1 MKKSILLF
9 LVILS
14 QLVFAQNVILNK
26 VEKTHSNSDKF
37 FYKINSETV
46 SAEYLGELEV
56 QGFSDDDVNVFGMV
70 YKKAKEIGANAFSWK
85 PFESIDGTT
94 QTFDPIHYKLNL
106 YYLPQTDFLK
116 EDNVI

>member
-70 YKKAKEIGANAFSWK
+70 Y
-85 PFESIDGTT
+85 
-94 QTFDPIHYKLNL
+94 
-106 YYLPQTDFLK
+106 
-116 EDNVI
+116 